1 MWQSDSYRT
10 WFPMSGCS
18 GPRTGQ
24 ASAGSSF
31 LAATGASQ
39 GAGSEHGYRGPG
51 SGPKGIRTPD
61 LLAASQTLYQ
71 LSYGP
76 SFSLVSGLEP
86 RQPPLH
92 SGRTAHNLLAS
103 PPCRRRNAR
112 RQV

>member
-1 MWQSDSYRT
+1 MRS
-10 WFPMSGCS
+10 
-18 GPRTGQ
+18 
-24 ASAGSSF
+24 ASNECMYA
-31 LAATGASQ
+31 
-39 GAGSEHGYRGPG
+39 G

-92 SGRTAHNLLAS
+92 SGRTAHNSFAS
-103 PPCRRRNAR
+103 SPAWATESQVGRPRCGRCNAR